1 MKFLFDLLPLILFFV
16 TFKVADANAEA
27 ASRFAT
33 EHFGAIVAGGQIG
46 PGEAPVLLATV
57 VVIVATLL
65 QILGLLATRR
75 KVDAMLWVTFA
86 MVTVLGGATVWFHD
100 PMFIKWKPSAV
111 YWLMALGLGIAQ
123 YGFGRNLL
131 QSMLSRQLELPPAAW
146 RSLGGAWIA
155 FLTVMGAV
163 NLLLAYQVSTSTWA
177 TFKVFGLPALTVLF
191 LFVQFWW
198 LQRRHAPLP
207 ADPRPHVDTP
217 GDAAR

>member
-16 TFKVADANAEA
+16 TFKVADGNAEG

-33 EHFGAIVAGGQIG
+33 EHFGGLVAGGLIG
-46 PGEAPVLLATV
+46 PQEAPVLLATL
-57 VVIVATLL
+57 VVIAATLL
-65 QILGLLATRR
+65 QILGLLAARR
-75 KVDAMLWVTFA
+75 KVDTMLWVTFA

-111 YWLMALGLGIAQ
+111 YWLMALGLAVAQ

-131 QSMLSRQLELPPAAW
+131 QSMLSKQLELPPAAW
-146 RSLGGAWIA
+146 RSLGSAWIA
-155 FLTVMGAV
+155 FLAVLGGV

-177 TFKVFGLPALTVLF
+177 TFKVFGLPALTVAF

-198 LQRRHAPLP
+198 LQRRHAPAEAGSE
-207 ADPRPHVDTP
+207 ADAP